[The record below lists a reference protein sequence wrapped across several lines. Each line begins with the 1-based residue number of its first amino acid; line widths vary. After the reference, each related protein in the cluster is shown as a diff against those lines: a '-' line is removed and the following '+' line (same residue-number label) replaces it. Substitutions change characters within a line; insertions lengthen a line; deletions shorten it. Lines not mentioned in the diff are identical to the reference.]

1 MPTAMSYDTARVRR
15 WETVQDGLDKIYLTD
30 GPMPTPGENE
40 VLVEIRAVSINYRDT
55 EVANGIYK
63 SHHKSLAD
71 STPSPIAPC
80 SDMCGVVVAVGPT
93 PSSIWKVGDRVV
105 STFIPGFAAGQIGEH
120 HLATSLGFPA
130 DGVLQTHRVFSSAG
144 LVRAPAHL
152 SDDEAACLP
161 VAALAA
167 WMALFWNTPLG
178 GAAQRGL
185 KGCTVLVQG
194 TGGVSIC
201 GLQIAKASGATV
213 IVTSSSDAKLER
225 AKALGADHGINY
237 KATPEWQGEVLRLTG
252 GRGADV
258 IFECG
263 GAETLHRSLQCV
275 SFGGLVSC
283 IGYLSGTHEKA
294 DGAAPRPHVNLLTLV
309 RNSTIK
315 GITSGPQDRF
325 VEMNAFLADKGVKP
339 LVERVFSLEEGK
351 EAMQYLASGSHFGK
365 VVVKVKT

>member
-1 MPTAMSYDTARVRR
+1 MSSDTARVRR
-15 WETVQDGLDKIYLTD
+15 WQTVQDGLDKMYLTD

-40 VLVEIRAVSINYRDT
+40 VLVEIHAVSINYRDT

-63 SHHKSLAD
+63 SHHKSLSE

-93 PSSIWKVGDRVV
+93 PSPTWQVGDRVV
-105 STFIPGFAAGQIGEH
+105 STFIPGFASGQVLEPQ
-120 HLATSLGFPA
+120 LATSLGFPA
-130 DGVLQTHRVFSSAG
+130 DGVLQTHRVFPSAG

-152 SDDEAACLP
+152 SDGEAACLP
-161 VAALAA
+161 VAALTA
-167 WMALFWNTPLG
+167 WMALFWEAPLG
-178 GAAQRGL
+178 AAAQRGL
-185 KGCTVLVQG
+185 KGRTVLVQG
-194 TGGVSIC
+194 TGGVSVC

-225 AKALGADHGINY
+225 AKTLGADHGINY
-237 KATPEWQGEVLRLTG
+237 KTTPEWQGEVLRLTG

-294 DGAAPRPHVNLLTLV
+294 ASEDAAAPRPHVNLLALT

-315 GITSGPQDRF
+315 GILNGPQDRF
-325 VEMNAFLADKGVKP
+325 VEMNAFLADKGVRP

-365 VVVKVKT
+365 VVVKVKA